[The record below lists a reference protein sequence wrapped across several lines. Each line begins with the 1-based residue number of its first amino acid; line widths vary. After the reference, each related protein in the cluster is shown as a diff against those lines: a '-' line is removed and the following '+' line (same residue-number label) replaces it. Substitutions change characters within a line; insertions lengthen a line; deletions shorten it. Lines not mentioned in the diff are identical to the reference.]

1 VHLPRVDRVVDVDR
15 YGREGSTRLQGAGGE
30 GDTYFLSRFQQG
42 WLVSAAGC
50 EVRGELPYDCD
61 VEGP

>member
-1 VHLPRVDRVVDVDR
+1 MVDVDR